1 MDRGLEVY
9 QHFLEGDEKALDE
22 LIAMY
27 RDPLTA
33 FICGFT
39 KDNDIAES
47 IMIDVF
53 VELIRH
59 KGFKGKSSLK
69 TYLFA
74 IGRNKA
80 LRHLKSNRRDFISL
94 DEVENYISNDEI
106 FTEKLVED
114 ERKEL
119 IHEAMDKLN
128 PVYKEV
134 IYLLYFEGMSYK
146 EASLVLRKSSK
157 QIANIAYRAKQS
169 LKFHIEE
176 RMNTNEQNERRSS

>member
-9 QHFLEGDEKALDE
+9 QRFLEGDEKALDE

-39 KDNDIAES
+39 KDNDTAES

-74 IGRNKA
+74 IGRSKA
-80 LRHLKSNRRDFISL
+80 LRHLKRNRRDFISL

-114 ERKEL
+114 ERKEM

-134 IYLLYFEGMSYK
+134 IYLLYFEEM
-146 EASLVLRKSSK
+146 SLVLRKSSK
-157 QIANIAYRAKQS
+157 QIANIAHRAKQS

-176 RMNTNEQNERRSS
+176 RMSTNEQNERRSS

>member
-9 QHFLEGDEKALDE
+9 QRFLNGDEKALDE

-27 RDPLTA
+27 RNSLTA
-33 FICGFT
+33 FICGFV
-39 KDNDIAES
+39 KDNDIAEN

-94 DEVENYISNDEI
+94 DDVENYISSDEL
-106 FTEKLVED
+106 FTEKLIEK
-114 ERKEL
+114 ERREMV
-119 IHEAMDKLN
+119 HEAMNKLN
-128 PVYKEV
+128 PIYREV
-134 IYLLYFEGMSYK
+134 IYLLYFEEMSYK
-146 EASLVLRKSSK
+146 EISLVLRKNSK
-157 QIANIAYRAKQS
+157 QVANIAYRAKQS
-169 LKFHIEE
+169 LRFHIEE
-176 RMNTNEQNERRSS
+176 RMNADEQN

>member
-9 QHFLEGDEKALDE
+9 QRFIAGDEKALDE

-27 RDPLTA
+27 RNPLTA
-33 FICGFT
+33 FICGFI
-39 KDNDIAES
+39 KDNDTAES

-80 LRHLKSNRRDFISL
+80 LRHLKNNRHDFVSL
-94 DEVENYISNDEI
+94 DDVENYISADDLLP
-106 FTEKLVED
+106 EKLIEE
-114 ERKEL
+114 ERRK
-119 IHEAMDKLN
+119 IVHEAMDKLN

-134 IYLLYFEGMSYK
+134 IYLLYFEEMSYK
-146 EASLVLRKSSK
+146 EVSLVLRKSSK
-157 QIANIAYRAKQS
+157 QVANIAYRAKQS
-169 LKFHIEE
+169 LRLHIEE
-176 RMNTNEQNERRSS
+176 RMSVNEQNE

>member
-53 VELIRH
+53 VD
-59 KGFKGKSSLK
+59 
-69 TYLFA
+69 T
-74 IGRNKA
+74 
-80 LRHLKSNRRDFISL
+80 
-94 DEVENYISNDEI
+94 
-106 FTEKLVED
+106 
-114 ERKEL
+114 
-119 IHEAMDKLN
+119 
-128 PVYKEV
+128 P
-134 IYLLYFEGMSYK
+134 
-146 EASLVLRKSSK
+146 
-157 QIANIAYRAKQS
+157 
-169 LKFHIEE
+169 
-176 RMNTNEQNERRSS
+176 

>member
-9 QHFLEGDEKALDE
+9 QRFLEGDEKALDE

-39 KDNDIAES
+39 KDNDTAES

-59 KGFKGKSSLK
+59 KGFKGNSSLK

-80 LRHLKSNRRDFISL
+80 LRHLKRNRRDFISL

-114 ERKEL
+114 ERKEM

-128 PVYKEV
+128 PVSKEV
-134 IYLLYFEGMSYK
+134 IYLLYFEEMSYK
-146 EASLVLRKSSK
+146 EVSLVLRKSSK
-157 QIANIAYRAKQS
+157 QIANIAHRAKQS
-169 LKFHIEE
+169 LRFHIEE
-176 RMNTNEQNERRSS
+176 RMSTNEQNE